1 MNTSEALASPT
12 AISRFHVAV
21 ALRVPLFPCSWDESR
36 GRRARDRLRAAR
48 RPALDGTA
56 PIRDTPLGAAIRPR
70 RSPPT
75 LSNRHHLNRRVWRT
89 WGPAL
94 FLFADALV
102 GANVPCEW
110 HLSYITRNRPWHR
123 RGRPQ
128 ARRLVPRPHIRAALP
143 QNPQPRTPLNMILSE
158 SVAEGSCR
166 SSFFRRG
173 SSRSRR
179 RAARRS
185 VRLYRPVVG

>member
-21 ALRVPLFPCSWDESR
+21 ALRVPLFPMLLGWSR

-94 FLFADALV
+94 FLFADALAS
-102 GANVPCEW
+102 GAHSLATSPDATVTRTLAYRATR
-110 HLSYITRNRPWHR
+110 LSIIAPTR
-123 RGRPQ
+123 
-128 ARRLVPRPHIRAALP
+128 L
-143 QNPQPRTPLNMILSE
+143 
-158 SVAEGSCR
+158 
-166 SSFFRRG
+166 
-173 SSRSRR
+173 
-179 RAARRS
+179 
-185 VRLYRPVVG
+185 